1 MGAWT
6 KRRAGG
12 STARRGCEACHRAE
26 ATVACDAMV
35 SAAPYQVCNQLLC
48 PGCATHLAGGMD
60 LCRAHAIARGLLAR
74 EAGEEG

>member
-6 KRRAGG
+6 RRRAEG
-12 STARRGCEACHRAE
+12 STARRGCEACHREE

-35 SAAPYQVCNQLLC
+35 SAAPYQVCNRLLG
-48 PGCATHLAGGMD
+48 PRCATHIPGGMD
-60 LCRAHAIARGLLAR
+60 YCREHAMARGLIAR